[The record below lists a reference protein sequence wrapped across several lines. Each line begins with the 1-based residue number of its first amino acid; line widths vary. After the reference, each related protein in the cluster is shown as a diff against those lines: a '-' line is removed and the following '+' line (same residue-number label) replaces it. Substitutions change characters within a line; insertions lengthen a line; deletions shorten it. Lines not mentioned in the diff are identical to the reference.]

1 MRLATFVL
9 ATVVGLTA
17 TATAQRKPPSAIYDV
32 GNGVTSPV
40 TIKEVLPTYTQAALR
55 AKVQGSVFLNAVVL
69 DDGSVSQVEVAKSLD
84 PELDQQAID
93 ALEQWEFKPGTRE
106 GKPVAVRITCELT
119 FTLK

>member
-1 MRLATFVL
+1 M
-9 ATVVGLTA
+9 
-17 TATAQRKPPSAIYDV
+17 
-32 GNGVTSPV
+32 
-40 TIKEVLPTYTQAALR
+40 TIKEVLPTYTPAALR

-84 PELDQQAID
+84 PELDQQAIG